1 MIPSI
6 AVILTDPARRI
17 LWVNEDFYRITG
29 YSPHE
34 AIGKVPGALLQ
45 GPSTEQDAVQRIRK
59 GLQQQISLKEQL
71 TNYRK
76 NGEPYLCRLVIHPIF
91 DSRHQLTNFIAFEI
105 DATHAP
111 ADLQVPLLEFPDK
124 YRTSS
129 LKGLEEAVLYQK
141 LRQLLE
147 NERLFLNPDLTLKR
161 MADKLATNTKYLS
174 QVINHQT
181 GLNFQQFINRYRVE
195 EAKSKISDKHFKH
208 LTLYGIA
215 LQCGFK
221 NKSTFYKVFKEITQV
236 TPKEFLQGKAGL

>member
-1 MIPSI
+1 MIPNI
-6 AVILTDPARRI
+6 AVILTDPAKRI
-17 LWVNEDFYRITG
+17 LWVNEDFSRITG
-29 YSPHE
+29 YTAME

-45 GPSTEQDAVQRIRK
+45 GPGTEQDVVHRIRK
-59 GLQQQISLKEQL
+59 GLQQKVSLKEQL

-91 DSRHQLTNFIAFEI
+91 DIQNQLINFIAFEV
-105 DATHAP
+105 DATHIP
-111 ADLQVPLLEFPDK
+111 SNLQVPLLELPDK

-129 LKGLEEAVLYQK
+129 LKGLEETILYQK
-141 LRQLLE
+141 LRLLLE
-147 NERLFLNPDLTLKR
+147 NEQLFLDPDLTLKR

-181 GLNFQQFINRYRVE
+181 GLNFQQFVNRYRVE
-195 EAKSKISDKHFKH
+195 EAKRKIADVQLKH

-236 TPKEFLQGKAGL
+236 TPKAFITGD

>member
-1 MIPSI
+1 MIPNI
-6 AVILTDPARRI
+6 AVILTDPNKRI
-17 LWVNEDFYRITG
+17 LWVNEDFSRITG
-29 YSPHE
+29 YTAME
-34 AIGKVPGALLQ
+34 AIGKIPGALLQ
-45 GPSTEQDAVQRIRK
+45 GPGTEQDAVHRIRK
-59 GLQQQISLKEQL
+59 GLQQKISLKEQL

-91 DSRHQLTNFIAFEI
+91 DARHQLTNFIAFEI

-111 ADLQVPLLEFPDK
+111 EDLQVPLLEFPDK

-129 LKGLEEAVLYQK
+129 LKGIEEALLYRK
-141 LRQLLE
+141 LRLLLE
-147 NERLFLNPDLTLKR
+147 SEKLYLNPDLTLKR

-195 EAKSKISDKHFKH
+195 DAKNKIANDQLKH

-236 TPKEFLQGKAGL
+236 TPREFMLKK

>member
-1 MIPSI
+1 MIPNI
-6 AVILTDPARRI
+6 AVILTDPAKRI
-17 LWVNEDFYRITG
+17 LWVNEDFSRITG
-29 YSPHE
+29 YTAME

-45 GPSTEQDAVQRIRK
+45 GPDTEQDVVHRIRK
-59 GLQQQISLKEQL
+59 GLQQKVSLKEQL

-91 DSRHQLTNFIAFEI
+91 DARNQLINFIAFEI
-105 DATHAP
+105 DATHTP
-111 ADLQVPLLEFPDK
+111 SSQQVPLLELPDK

-129 LKGLEEAVLYQK
+129 LRGLEETILYQK
-141 LRQLLE
+141 LRLLLE
-147 NERLFLNPDLTLKR
+147 TEQLYLNPDLTLKR

-195 EAKSKISDKHFKH
+195 EAKRKIADDQLKH

-236 TPKEFLQGKAGL
+236 TPKAFMTGE